1 MFYFSTSYPR
11 GKLVL
16 FCLSKPLHE
25 CAVVFVIKIIK
36 TKEKDHEV
44 QEQAHKRIFSY
55 VNATVRLA
63 PDLARFG

>member
-1 MFYFSTSYPR
+1 MF
-11 GKLVL
+11 VL

-25 CAVVFVIKIIK
+25 CAAVFEINIIK

-44 QEQAHKRIFSY
+44 QEQAHKRIFSN

-63 PDLARFG
+63 PDLARFR